1 MIREDIKNPQ
11 ELNQELTYLIED
23 MWAKMFALSLGVSC
37 PNERVKELF
46 IHFAMKRYK
55 KDIPED
61 DEQYFYDLLPEFINH
76 LANRY

>member
-1 MIREDIKNPQ
+1 MIREDIKDS
-11 ELNQELTYLIED
+11 QELTYLIED

-37 PNERVKELF
+37 PNE
-46 IHFAMKRYK
+46 

-61 DEQYFYDLLPEFINH
+61 DEQYIYDLLPEFINY

>member
-1 MIREDIKNPQ
+1 
-11 ELNQELTYLIED
+11 
-23 MWAKMFALSLGVSC
+23 MFALSLGVSC